1 MNTVQRNKLI
11 NLLFTLGIVL
21 ALILWLAS
29 LWVSHY
35 EATKPPVTI
44 SSADL
49 YQQQSLVRQQL
60 RSNWDLLTPEE
71 QTSSCNQYKTDTKGY
86 VDGLFL
92 GSNGFK
98 ESPVLT
104 KKLVNDFFWSVCY
117 RNE

>member
-1 MNTVQRNKLI
+1 MYRSPRNAFIIPLIGFIVGFLGVTLIMHTVAKSD
-11 NLLFTLGIVL
+11 TP
-21 ALILWLAS
+21 
-29 LWVSHY
+29 
-35 EATKPPVTI
+35 TKPPVTI

-92 GSNGFK
+92 GSNGLK